1 VTDSSSGT
9 RILQFRHRGDLN
21 RFLRSPFGAALVAA
35 AVIAF
40 ALFLITGY
48 REATA
53 RPIVRA
59 LVIRIP
65 KPVGEQRAVRLVL
78 FSDLHVHGPDMPP
91 ARVSA
96 LVEQINALQPDIVVS
111 AGDFMGDTPIG
122 RSYSIDE
129 AIAPLAQL
137 RAKYGVFAV
146 LGNHDYEAGAG
157 TLVAALKRAHV
168 RVLLNDAAEVG
179 PLAIGGVDGSIDV
192 GKAEWKARRA
202 RTYAA
207 LERTPGFRVLI
218 AHRPDEF
225 TFLPA
230 SIGLLLAGHTHCGQ
244 IVLPIIGALA
254 TGTDNGRKYLCGVVH
269 KGSQLM
275 VVTAGLGTSHLPLR
289 IGAPPD
295 IWAITIQP
303 D

>member
-1 VTDSSSGT
+1 
-9 RILQFRHRGDLN
+9 L
-21 RFLRSPFGAALVAA
+21 GAALVAA

-53 RPIVRA
+53 RPIVRV
-59 LVIRIP
+59 LVVGMP
-65 KPVGEQRAVRLVL
+65 KTVGQQGAVRLVL

-96 LVEQINALQPDIVVS
+96 IVEQINALHPDVVVS
-111 AGDFMGDTPIG
+111 AGDFMGDSPIG
-122 RSYSIDE
+122 KSYSIDE
-129 AIAPLAQL
+129 AIAPLALL

-146 LGNHDYEAGAG
+146 LGNHDYEAGASA
-157 TLVAALKRAHV
+157 LVAALKRAHV
-168 RVLLNDAAEVG
+168 RVLLNDAVEVG

-207 LERTPGFRVLI
+207 LGRTPGFKVLI

-225 TFLPA
+225 TFLPP

-244 IVLPIIGALA
+244 IVLPLIGALE
-254 TGTDNGRKYLCGVVH
+254 TGTDYGRKYLCGVVH
-269 KGSQLM
+269 NGSRVM
-275 VVTAGLGTSHLPLR
+275 VVTAGLGTSHVPLR

-295 IWAITIQP
+295 IWAITIRP